1 LGAKTRYHRD
11 PREVALNLLY
21 RVEHK
26 GAYANLAVD
35 RELDRYEDN
44 GSQHALVT
52 ELVNGTVRMRKHL
65 DWVLNLFLSK
75 PIQKQNPWLREI
87 LRMSVYQLLFMDNV
101 PEYAVVNEAVGLAGR
116 KLDRGLSAVV
126 NGVLRN
132 VIRNRGEIPY
142 PDMYQNP
149 VEYLSVYYSHPEWM
163 VARWVER
170 YGLKGACQLLEHNNV
185 RPRVALRTNLLKVD
199 REELFRSLTDEGCR
213 CTLSCLTPWGVWVEE
228 TGKPLR
234 KLHSYREG
242 WFYVQD
248 DASMLV
254 SAACAPEAGQVVYD
268 LAAGVGGKTSHLAEL
283 MGNQGIIRA
292 VEILPKKVEI
302 LKENIRRLGITIVD
316 IWTGDALGPLA
327 PGWGEGDVVLL
338 DAPCSGLGVLRRRS
352 DARWRKSEK
361 DITVLSELQ
370 KRLLKRGAQL
380 VRPGGVLVYSTCTLE
395 PEENEEVIDW
405 FLGEE
410 TGFVL
415 DDLSQ
420 PLRFFPFSP
429 EDAKAA
435 SRGMLVLFPPRYGTD
450 GMFIARLR
458 RTR

>member
-1 LGAKTRYHRD
+1 
-11 PREVALNLLY
+11 
-21 RVEHK
+21 
-26 GAYANLAVD
+26 
-35 RELDRYEDN
+35 
-44 GSQHALVT
+44 
-52 ELVNGTVRMRKHL
+52 
-65 DWVLNLFLSK
+65 
-75 PIQKQNPWLREI
+75 
-87 LRMSVYQLLFMDNV
+87 
-101 PEYAVVNEAVGLAGR
+101 
-116 KLDRGLSAVV
+116 
-126 NGVLRN
+126 
-132 VIRNRGEIPY
+132 
-142 PDMYQNP
+142 
-149 VEYLSVYYSHPEWM
+149 
-163 VARWVER
+163 
-170 YGLKGACQLLEHNNV
+170 
-185 RPRVALRTNLLKVD
+185 
-199 REELFRSLTDEGCR
+199 
-213 CTLSCLTPWGVWVEE
+213 
-228 TGKPLR
+228 
-234 KLHSYREG
+234 
-242 WFYVQD
+242 
-248 DASMLV
+248 MLV

-302 LKENIRRLGITIVD
+302 LKENIRRLGVTIVD

-435 SRGMLVLFPPRYGTD
+435 SRGMLVLSPSRYGTD